1 MNEKASMV
9 MRFVP
14 HLLGIG
20 VLLFAATDAPAKPA
34 YATSTVNLRA
44 APGTTSEIVAKIPG
58 GARVEAG
65 ECTDGWCEVTWQ
77 GKSGFS
83 IATSLD
89 MSGRPPVRRSAPG
102 PGYQDGP
109 DYVAGGPPVY
119 YEEAPPPVYY
129 APGPYYG
136 YYGPYYRGYGYRY
149 RGWRRRW

>member
-1 MNEKASMV
+1 MNEKASMI

-89 MSGRPPVRRSAPG
+89 MSGRPRRSYQLAPHRRAVG
-102 PGYQDGP
+102 PNAVYTLTCGGLDGSDQAFEP
-109 DYVAGGPPVY
+109 TTQVSI
-119 YEEAPPPVYY
+119 
-129 APGPYYG
+129 PGLNCEM
-136 YYGPYYRGYGYRY
+136 
-149 RGWRRRW
+149 